1 MYNAECRHIVS
12 AKRLAAKI
20 VFGLAV
26 VLILCWTLAPFYWVV
41 LSAISPRVELY
52 AKPPHWVPQHPT
64 LKAFYTVLVTGES
77 FRGGGGISAA
87 ELIRKGIVNSI
98 IIAVVTT
105 ALVMTVSPMLGYAF
119 SRLHFP
125 GRNLFFILFIGI
137 IALPPWPVLI
147 GLFSQFSY
155 LHLLDTKI
163 GLIVLSFTYRIPFE
177 TWFMKSYFEAVPK
190 EIEDAAFIDG
200 CTHLGTLFRV
210 SLPMVMPGVIAVSIV
225 SFLFTWNMFAAPLVL
240 TYTLKSKP
248 LTVAMTEFIGQYY
261 VHWDL
266 MSAAALLAIIPPVL
280 VVLLFQKFIVKG
292 LTAGAIK

>member
-1 MYNAECRHIVS
+1 M
-12 AKRLAAKI
+12 KFKKI
-20 VFGLAV
+20 GFKILFGVAV
-26 VLILCWTLAPFYWVV
+26 LLILCWTLAPFYWVV
-41 LSAISPRVELY
+41 ISAISPRVELY
-52 AKPPHWVPQHPT
+52 SKPPHWIPENPT
-64 LKAFYTVLVTGES
+64 LKAFHTVLITGEG

-87 ELIRKGIVNSI
+87 ELIRKGMYNSI
-98 IIAVVTT
+98 IIALITT
-105 ALVMTVSPMLGYAF
+105 AMVMAVSPMLGYAF
-119 SRLHFP
+119 SRLRFR
-125 GRNLFFILFIGI
+125 GRGLFFILFIGI

-147 GLFSQFSY
+147 GLFAEFSY
-155 LHLLDTKI
+155 LQLLDTKI
-163 GLIVLSFTYRIPFE
+163 GLILLSFTYRIPFE
-177 TWFMKSYFEAVPK
+177 TWFMKGYFEAVPK
-190 EIEDAAFIDG
+190 EVEDAARIDG

-210 SLPMVMPGVIAVSIV
+210 SIPMVMPGLIAVSII

-292 LTAGAIK
+292 LSAGAVKA